1 MKRSTLLN
9 LMGTFAAV
17 MFSFGVMAQN
27 PPSPYVRYDSN
38 VTAPDT
44 VDYVTF
50 KTGGTTMGY
59 YALPDPVYHPTYV
72 GSGTLTGGFIW
83 NWTNP
88 VNPGSPAT
96 FNKTGAANYVE
107 ITYPAAGNYVINVA
121 EQAPAGFGNC
131 ADPTATV
138 MNVSV
143 IAPPTFTISAPALSL
158 TCGDQPQQTISVAIV
173 ENVPANW
180 AAYAFQVTKEI
191 DEIDLSDV
199 EINNGPETVIYD
211 FATNTPTNPKLKTPA
226 LGGTSPN
233 FTWSFTTDFLT
244 VNNGHRTRYVYRF
257 KKATDAPGTAAHG
270 VISAITQKS
279 DYILPG
285 ISNLN
290 TYPFTAGNAQVVITG
305 GVAEITY
312 IVNPVPSTG
321 PIYHIPNQ
329 YAY

>member
-143 IAPPTFTISAPALSL
+143 IAPPTFTISAPALAT
-158 TCGDQPQQTISVAIV
+158 TCGDQSAQTISVAIV

-180 AAYAFQVTKEI
+180 AAYAFMVTEEI
-191 DEIDLSDV
+191 DEIDPNDV
-199 EINNGPETVIYD
+199 VITNGAETNLVDYTIGS
-211 FATNTPTNPKLKTPA
+211 KLKTPG

-233 FTWSFTTDFLT
+233 YTWSINTAALT

-257 KKATDAPGTAAHG
+257 KKASDAPGTAAHG

-279 DYILPG
+279 DYISPAV
-285 ISNLN
+285 LN
-290 TYPFTAGNAQVVITG
+290 TYPFASGNAQVVITS

>member
-1 MKRSTLLN
+1 MKRSTLIKHVGTLAI
-9 LMGTFAAV
+9 LMFT
-17 MFSFGVMAQN
+17 FGVMAQN

-44 VDYVTF
+44 TDYVTF

-59 YALPDPVYHPTYV
+59 YALPDSVYHPTYV
-72 GSGTLTGGFIW
+72 GSGTLTLGFIW

-88 VNPGSPAT
+88 THPGTAAT
-96 FNKTGAANYVE
+96 FNKPGAANYVE
-107 ITYPAAGNYVINVA
+107 ITYPVAGAYVINVA
-121 EQAPAGFGNC
+121 EQAPAGFGSC
-131 ADPTATV
+131 ADPSPTV

-143 IAPPTFTISAPALSL
+143 IAPPTFTISAPALGA
-158 TCGDQPQQTISVAIV
+158 TCGDQAAQAISVAIV

-180 AAYAFQVTKEI
+180 AAYAFQVTEEI
-191 DEIDLSDV
+191 DEIDINDAV
-199 EINNGPETVIYD
+199 INNGTETVIHNYTT
-211 FATNTPTNPKLKTPA
+211 ASKLKT

-233 FTWSFTTDFLT
+233 FTWSFNTAPLT

-257 KKATDAPGTAAHG
+257 KKAADAPGAAAHG

-285 ISNLN
+285 IANLN
-290 TYPFTAGNAQVVITG
+290 TYPFASGNAQVVINS

>member
-27 PPSPYVRYDSN
+27 PPSPYARYDSD

-59 YALPDPVYHPTYV
+59 YALPDSVYHPTYV
-72 GSGTLTGGFIW
+72 SSGTLTGLFTW

-88 VNPGSPAT
+88 SNPGSAAT
-96 FNKTGAANYVE
+96 FNKPGAANYVE
-107 ITYPAAGNYVINVA
+107 ITYPVAGNYEINVV
-121 EQAPAGFGNC
+121 EQAPAGFGGC
-131 ADPTATV
+131 AVLTPTV

-143 IAPPTFTISAPALSL
+143 IAPPTFTISAPALLS
-158 TCGDQPQQTISVAIV
+158 TCGNQPTQTISVDIV

-199 EINNGPETVIYD
+199 VINDGAETELIG
-211 FATNTPTNPKLKTPA
+211 FKTNAKLKTPA

-233 FTWSFTTDFLT
+233 FTWSVTTDSLT

-279 DYILPG
+279 DYISPG
-285 ISNLN
+285 IANLN

>member
-1 MKRSTLLN
+1 MKRSTLIKHVGTLAI
-9 LMGTFAAV
+9 LMFT
-17 MFSFGVMAQN
+17 FGVMAQN

-44 VDYVTF
+44 TDYVTF

-72 GSGTLTGGFIW
+72 STGTLTGGFVW

-88 VNPGSPAT
+88 THPGTAAT
-96 FNKTGAANYVE
+96 FNKPGAANYVE
-107 ITYPAAGNYVINVA
+107 ITYTVAGNYVINVA
-121 EQAPAGFGNC
+121 EQAPAGFGSC
-131 ADPTATV
+131 ADPIPTV

-143 IAPPTFTISAPALSL
+143 IAPPTFTISAPALAS
-158 TCGDQPQQTISVAIV
+158 TCGDQAAQIISVAIV

-191 DEIDLSDV
+191 DEIDPSGTVLND
-199 EINNGPETVIYD
+199 GPETVIND
-211 FATNTPTNPKLKTPA
+211 FTTNAKLKTPT
-226 LGGTSPN
+226 LVGTSPN
-233 FTWSFTTDFLT
+233 FTWSVNTDPLI

-257 KKATDAPGTAAHG
+257 KKASDAPAAAAHG

-279 DYILPG
+279 DYISPG
-285 ISNLN
+285 IANLN
-290 TYPFTAGNAQVVITG
+290 TYPFASGNAQVVINS